1 MKRNTSFATKICAA
15 VFLLI
20 AQLFFA
26 GTASAQAPVNADTLA
41 GVVNLQS
48 AIDYAI
54 LHQPAVRQSVI
65 DESIVQQNIKSK
77 LADWYPQLNFGYNLQ
92 HNFILQ
98 TSVIGGN
105 AIKLGVDNV
114 SAAQFN
120 ASQIIFNRDLL
131 LANKTKEDVQLQSR
145 QNTANNKITLAVNVT
160 KAFYD
165 VLTTAQQI
173 KVADENIVR
182 TERSLKD
189 ATAQYNAGLVD
200 KIDYKRAT
208 ISLNN
213 LRASKKN
220 SEELVI
226 AKMQYLKSLMSYPD
240 SAALNI
246 AMDSAAM
253 EREILLDTAQK
264 PDYTQRIEYKLLE
277 TQQRLL
283 KQNIQYAKW
292 AYLPTVSANA
302 AYNLNFQNDNFGK
315 LYNINYPNSF
325 VNLTVGVPIFQ
336 GGKRKYNIR
345 NAELQLDRNYMDIV
359 AVKNNITS
367 QYALAISSYKNSLTN
382 YLTLKENVDLA
393 REVYD
398 VINIQYRNGIK
409 TYLEVVTAEADLRT
423 AQINYY
429 NALYQ
434 VLASKVDVQRSLGLI
449 VY

>member
-1 MKRNTSFATKICAA
+1 MKRIISFAPKICAA
-15 VFLLI
+15 GFLL
-20 AQLFFA
+20 LFQF
-26 GTASAQAPVNADTLA
+26 GFNSTASAQTPVNADTL
-41 GVVNLQS
+41 GGIVNLQS
-48 AIDYAI
+48 VIDYAI

-120 ASQIIFNRDLL
+120 ASQIIFNRDVL

-213 LRASKKN
+213 LKASRKN
-220 SEELVI
+220 SEELVK

-240 SAALNI
+240 SAVLNI
-246 AMDSAAM
+246 AMDSASM